1 MTWKYNYLIYIYTP
15 IILHLWPWTSSRREI
30 TEASVSSTRN
40 AHICESEIATTSIST
55 EDIIILCITCSSSK
69 DIFEDKIRDNDTIW
83 RNSRGTSVE
92 IVLLDVDA
100 IDRDAADFDVA
111 VGDILNEA
119 SSVEVAL
126 DARAILGI
134 NN

>member
-1 MTWKYNYLIYIYTP
+1 
-15 IILHLWPWTSSRREI
+15 
-30 TEASVSSTRN
+30 
-40 AHICESEIATTSIST
+40 
-55 EDIIILCITCSSSK
+55 
-69 DIFEDKIRDNDTIW
+69 
-83 RNSRGTSVE
+83 
-92 IVLLDVDA
+92 LDVDA